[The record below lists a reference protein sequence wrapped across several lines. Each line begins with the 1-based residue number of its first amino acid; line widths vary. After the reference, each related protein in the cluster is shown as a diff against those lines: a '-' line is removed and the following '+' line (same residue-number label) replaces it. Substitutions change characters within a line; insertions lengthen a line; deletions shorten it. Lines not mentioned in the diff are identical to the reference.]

1 MKIPQAFQNVINT
14 FSREKNSVDPDGI
27 GNRFLRY
34 GNKKAMVQD
43 WSKVVMSDRD
53 LYVGYPYAAITTRAN
68 KVSQLAINNLETDAA
83 SNLEEAA
90 KSKEQEIIHP
100 YLDIID
106 KSKTFSNYNFWYTIS
121 TYLDL
126 EGVYYLMAIRN
137 KQGDR
142 TGKIQEFKL
151 LNPYNIKRVRDQETG
166 KVGGYVESKNGLVR
180 EIPEHMII
188 DIRKLNPF
196 DDDDP
201 YAMTDAAKESQFTIK
216 QAGDYTRHSLKN
228 NMAAPGI
235 ISTDVI
241 LETEQFQNFV
251 SRVTNQEKGVPL
263 FGNGAGAIT
272 WDAMQID
279 LDKAGLNN
287 INEINRAQ
295 LFAVSGVGKTMMG
308 IEESGTT
315 RETSKVQKDLF
326 TENHIMPQ
334 LQLIIDAFNQDYENH
349 YTAEYEKNQYQIVI
363 DNPLG
368 SDKDVELKEI
378 DLKTKNFELYS
389 TLVESGYQPV
399 IAAKYVEGDI
409 DIDELGEPKNPPI
422 TNTKTDTQSIDT
434 KVEDKPV
441 ESKID
446 PTKEM
451 YLQKHGIEEFIKK
464 YNGKLTRD
472 ELSLYIELE

>member
-1 MKIPQAFQNVINT
+1 MKIPQAFQSVINT
-14 FSREKNSVDPDGI
+14 FSKEKNSRDPDNL

-53 LYVGYPYAAITTRAN
+53 LYVGYPYAAISTRAN
-68 KVSQLAINNLETDAA
+68 KTSQLAINNLKTDA
-83 SNLEEAA
+83 SPELEKAA
-90 KSKEQEIIHP
+90 KSKEEEITHP
-100 YLDIID
+100 YLDIIS
-106 KSKTFSNYNFWYTIS
+106 KSKTFSNYNFWYNIS
-121 TYLDL
+121 TFLDL
-126 EGVYYLMAIRN
+126 EGVYYLMVVRN
-137 KQGDR
+137 KQGNR
-142 TGKIQEFKL
+142 TGNIQEFKL
-151 LNPYNIKRVRDQETG
+151 LNPYNIKRVRDQDTG
-166 KVGGYVESKNGLVR
+166 EVGGYIESKNGLVR

-196 DDDDP
+196 DDDEP

-235 ISTDVI
+235 ISTDVM

-279 LDKAGLNN
+279 IDKAGLNN

-326 TENHIMPQ
+326 VENHIMPQ
-334 LQLIIDAFNQDYENH
+334 LQLIIDAFNQDYEN
-349 YTAEYEKNQYQIVI
+349 YYEADYKKNQYQIVI

-368 SDKDVELKEI
+368 SDKDVELKEV

-389 TLVESGYQPV
+389 TLIGSGFEPV

-409 DIDELGEPKNPPI
+409 DIDELGKPKNPPVI
-422 TNTKTDTQSIDT
+422 EEKKEEP
-434 KVEDKPV
+434 KVEEPV
-441 ESKID
+441 EPEMD
-446 PTKEM
+446 PKKEM
-451 YLQKHGIEEFIKK
+451 YLQKHGVEKFIKK
-464 YNGKLTRD
+464 YNGQLTKK